1 MRRNNP
7 AGTGMRGKRFA
18 PRRCRDTNSDPRR
31 IAETVWI
38 FSRAE
43 WVALATT
50 ERTDKMPG
58 GMARLNHVSKY
69 KAVWLNVQNSF
80 QRSAWM
86 LARNLVLSRKDLPL
100 PGTRISA
107 GILPRKTDL

>member
-18 PRRCRDTNSDPRR
+18 SRRCRDTNSDPRR

-69 KAVWLNVQNSF
+69 KADWLNVQNSF
-80 QRSAWM
+80 QRSVVSDQ
-86 LARNLVLSRKDLPL
+86 LSVVSIARRYQATSIANRKKL
-100 PGTRISA
+100 T
-107 GILPRKTDL
+107 TDP